1 MNRAGADVDRRTAF
15 SNLIRIPM
23 HPLLTFLDNRGSR
36 TFRYGIPMGRYRKDL
51 GERKHIRIEVRRPGF
66 VIPAPDAPW
75 IECFIVDIS
84 ESGVCLDVGA
94 LAVPKMFG
102 LAFTSCGTVVR
113 VCLRAWRRGEL
124 VGARFV
130 TAKQLRR
137 GEQIF
142 SDPQLQKMPAD

>member
-1 MNRAGADVDRRTAF
+1 MATKTVQHGIARKLLPDRTG
-15 SNLIRIPM
+15 L
-23 HPLLTFLDNRGSR
+23 
-36 TFRYGIPMGRYRKDL
+36 GIEY
-51 GERKHIRIEVRRPGF
+51 RRPGF

-84 ESGVCLDVGA
+84 QSGVCLDVGA
-94 LAVPKMFG
+94 LPVPKMFG

-130 TAKQLRR
+130 TAKQLRQ
-137 GEQIF
+137 GEKVYN
-142 SDPQLQKMPAD
+142 DPRLVKEPI

>member
-1 MNRAGADVDRRTAF
+1 MPVYCAAAF
-15 SNLIRIPM
+15 RVPA
-23 HPLLTFLDNRGSR
+23 HPLLTSLDNRGAR
-36 TFRYGIPMGRYRKDL
+36 TFHYGILMGRHRKDL
-51 GERKHIRIEVRRPGF
+51 GERKHERIEYRRPGF
-66 VIPAPDAPW
+66 IIPAPDAPW

-94 LAVPKMFG
+94 LAVPKLFG

-137 GEQIF
+137 GEQAYN
-142 SDPQLQKMPAD
+142 DPRLQKQLV